1 MKLKQIIGIFAGVL
15 AILFFAGCATDYR
28 AEAADDAKEYLL
40 KNMEGLSVLQQ
51 NYIRYN
57 DPIILN
63 TTLWKNNIPHAQA
76 YAHIVARHERNL
88 YSAPHRDM
96 MMHCFGWRVPGMDKD
111 IYVVGTA
118 QRNFR
123 YWEPNRIILRSRDK
137 EDLASMKIRK
147 KAMTYALS
155 AFPKL
160 QDRIFHR
167 IRFAEPEIYTTHF
180 TPEQQNPA
188 KKEWDHFLTQLKQ
201 KEPYQVSAVWID
213 PETNTRIIVMGTAK
227 KENLKDWSPMRAYEL
242 SEEEAKVYIGSKYTV
257 YPEDSEDPF
266 SPPKEEET
274 DGEADGETEESEE

>member
-1 MKLKQIIGIFAGVL
+1 MKLKQIIGIFAGVF

-63 TTLWKNNIPHAQA
+63 TTLWKNIIPHAQT
-76 YAHIVARHERNL
+76 YAHIVARHQRHI
-88 YSAPHRDM
+88 YSEPSRDM

-118 QRNFR
+118 QRNFQ

-137 EDLASMKIRK
+137 EDLASTKIRQ
-147 KAMTYALS
+147 KAMTFALS
-155 AFPKL
+155 AYPDSQNKIYF
-160 QDRIFHR
+160 R
-167 IRFAEPEIYTTHF
+167 IRFAAPEIHTTF
-180 TPEQQNPA
+180 FLQKQTVPV
-188 KKEWDHFLTQLKQ
+188 KKKWDHFLKQ
-201 KEPYQVSAVWID
+201 VHEKEPYQVSAIWID
-213 PETNTRIIVMGTAK
+213 PETNNRIIVMGTAQK
-227 KENLKDWSPMRAYEL
+227 ANLDDWYPQRAYEL
-242 SEEEAKVYIGSKYTV
+242 SEKEAKVYIGSKYTV

-266 SPPKEEET
+266 SPQTKEGKSE
-274 DGEADGETEESEE
+274 GETEESKE